1 MGRSYVKPVRLG
13 RYSAQRDY
21 HLDGERDSVVHN
33 TGPLIVRHVLDRKT
47 RGALLAHREELR
59 SRGCG
64 TEIINTPS
72 LRDVRN

>member
-33 TGPLIVRHVLDRKT
+33 TGPLIARHVLDRKT
-47 RGALLAHREELR
+47 RRALLAHREELEEQEYR
-59 SRGCG
+59 
-64 TEIINTPS
+64 TQIINTPS
-72 LRDVRN
+72 LREG